1 MPIFPRKQTEDYRRL
16 LERKLYL
23 ARERPDELFDLSG
36 CSLKEIPDGTFALI
50 KVLLKTHLYLQ
61 NNSLRTLD
69 SGGNLVDL
77 QRLEVL
83 DLSANNLHSLP
94 DGLKHLVSLKVLNL
108 SGNRISTLP
117 CSVFHLN
124 CLHTLNVEGNL
135 LKSVPPEIGGLGQL
149 TVLLLAGNPFSE
161 LPDQICHL
169 SKLER
174 LTLPI
179 SSMRY
184 PPPAVCEKG
193 ITAILSFL
201 GGDKESPIGG
211 ENGDHLDAPPSVLSD
226 QKLLPSCTDSL
237 VTQKFGDQRLP
248 SSELERQL
256 QESFQAQLELAN
268 KATHSRQ
275 KVLSQLAKEQA
286 YMQAELMAV
295 QRKRDKER
303 GDLVSSL
310 LTAEDSADDL
320 IRQLL
325 SRTDSSR
332 RRERAEDL
340 DCLKLLDKPDESFE
354 LRRQEILASMQ
365 NMLLVTDEA
374 YQDHWAQRQM
384 TKQNALTKE
393 DFSTARSLE
402 QALTDR
408 SEKQRQLTTE
418 IAMKEDAQ
426 KEAFAKLQAQQ
437 DAQGQRLRRDIALI
451 EQELCRLTA
460 AEQER
465 RARHAVVNQH
475 CLAERR
481 SELVKLLTQ
490 LNKEQQLRQ
499 SELQNRLREMDERRL
514 ADQSDYWL
522 IQYQR
527 LLDKKPCSLNCELD
541 PAVLAILKC
550 AGAGDFMTNFQYH
563 RITYSTLVTM
573 TDDDLQKIGVYALG
587 ARQSILREVNDR
599 VREVKLSD
607 AKITDLEASRGD
619 LPVPSAPPAEEI
631 APSAPPEI
639 IARFEQECC
648 VCQDSKCLVILLYC
662 GHVCVCTGC
671 AVKLLVCPL
680 CRMPISQRIQLQY

>member
-1 MPIFPRKQTEDYRRL
+1 MPIFRRKQTEDYRIL

-61 NNSLRTLD
+61 NNSLRSLE

-83 DLSANNLHSLP
+83 NLSANNLYSLP

-117 CSVFHLN
+117 CSVFHLS
-124 CLHTLNVEGNL
+124 CLHTLNFEDNL
-135 LKSVPPEIGGLGQL
+135 LKSVPPEIGQLDQL

-161 LPDQICHL
+161 LPDQICNL

-179 SSMRY
+179 SSMRQ
-184 PPPAVCEKG
+184 PPQDVCEKG
-193 ITAILSFL
+193 ITAILRFL
-201 GGDKESPIGG
+201 GGKEKSPGGG
-211 ENGDHLDAPPSVLSD
+211 ENGDRLNRPLSVLSD
-226 QKLLPSCTDSL
+226 QRLLPSCTDSPI
-237 VTQKFGDQRLP
+237 TQNPGGQRLA
-248 SSELERQL
+248 SSKLERHL
-256 QESFQAQLELAN
+256 QESLQAQLELAA
-268 KATHSRQ
+268 KASHSRQ
-275 KVLSQLAKEQA
+275 KVLSQLATVQA
-286 YMQAELMAV
+286 HMQAELMAV

-332 RRERAEDL
+332 RRERADDL

-365 NMLLVTDEA
+365 NMLLITDEA
-374 YQDHWAQRQM
+374 YRDHWAQRQM
-384 TKQNALTKE
+384 TKQNASTKE
-393 DFSTARSLE
+393 DFSTSLSVE

-408 SEKQRQLTTE
+408 SEKQRQLTSE
-418 IAMKEDAQ
+418 IAIKEDVQ
-426 KEAFAKLQAQQ
+426 KQAFAKLQAKQ

-465 RARHAVVNQH
+465 RARHAVVNQRR
-475 CLAERR
+475 LAERR
-481 SELVKLLTQ
+481 SELIKLLAQ
-490 LNKEQQLRQ
+490 LHNEQQLRQ

-527 LLDKKPCSLNCELD
+527 LLDKKPCSLDCEKV
-541 PAVLAILKC
+541 A
-550 AGAGDFMTNFQYH
+550 
-563 RITYSTLVTM
+563 
-573 TDDDLQKIGVYALG
+573 
-587 ARQSILREVNDR
+587 
-599 VREVKLSD
+599 
-607 AKITDLEASRGD
+607 DLEAPRDD
-619 LPVPSAPPAEEI
+619 LPVPSAPLMEEV

-639 IARFEQECC
+639 VARFEQECC
-648 VCQDSKCLVILLYC
+648 VCQDAKVGFSSVILRLNY
-662 GHVCVCTGC
+662 
-671 AVKLLVCPL
+671 
-680 CRMPISQRIQLQY
+680 S